1 MNSNKNS
8 GVDTKE
14 EIFLMLTTPSC
25 SLDDGRIF
33 KKIQVC
39 VCVLHCLYYI
49 CLYIK
54 LYHYVF
60 S

>member
-33 KKIQVC
+33 KKIRVYVLNVCMHKSQVSQ
-39 VCVLHCLYYI
+39 
-49 CLYIK
+49 
-54 LYHYVF
+54 HYV
-60 S
+60 